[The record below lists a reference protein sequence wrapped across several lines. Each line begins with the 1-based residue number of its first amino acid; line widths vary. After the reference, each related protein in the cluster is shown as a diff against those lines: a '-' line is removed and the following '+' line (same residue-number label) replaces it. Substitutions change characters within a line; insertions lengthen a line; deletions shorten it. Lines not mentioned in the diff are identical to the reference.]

1 MSTIISRFRRAFS
14 GTKRRRPEAETTP
27 AEENEESKND
37 FNSGACVVWRTVVA
51 SLEKKVEVL
60 KQANDALEK
69 NTDAE
74 LEQTRDKVQ
83 KLEMDLAASE
93 EELARTKVEKG
104 AEVETLELGKRKTKA
119 LQKRP
124 YQAPQITKLIRP
136 PAVGPV
142 HARPESESM
151 EIDEDST
158 ATVISTEKP
167 TETKHDYTTWSDYKS
182 AEIAFPDGRKSVV
195 KFGSVVNVRYTLKE
209 KPKEVKTC
217 YALVREIRSV
227 RRNDERSESLGKEA
241 TQEQLGSK
249 YLFNVSWLLHV
260 NDLTEPWHYEPS
272 YPIPDNERFYD
283 PHDIQ
288 ELVPENVTCVEPVWF
303 LSASSAI
310 PPESSKQ
317 LFVNKIVGT
326 KSRAGE
332 TSKFVYSMTEKHFCD
347 QHKEHIERVRTLLA
361 PKEEEVRWTSN
372 VNLRSLKG
380 L

>member
-167 TETKHDYTTWSDYKS
+167 TETKLEYTTWSDYKS

-195 KFGSVVNVRYTLKE
+195 KFGSVVNVRYTLKK
-209 KPKEVKTC
+209 KPKDVKTC

-227 RRNDERSESLGKEA
+227 RRNDKRRKSLGKEA
-241 TQEQLGSK
+241 TEEQVGSK
-249 YLFNVSWLLHV
+249 YIFNVSWLLHV
-260 NDLTEPWHYEPS
+260 NDLTKPWHYEPS

-288 ELVPENVTCVEPVWF
+288 ELVPQNVTCVEPVWF

-332 TSKFVYSMTEKHFCD
+332 TSKFVYSMTAKHFCD

-361 PKEEEVRWTSN
+361 PKEEDVAGLFEV
-372 VNLRSLKG
+372 
-380 L
+380 